1 MWGGCG
7 ELKMERYRKRI
18 NSAKRRKLIAAYK
31 LPGSPGA
38 GTVLVPDAE
47 DDCNG
52 AVVNNGVISFIE
64 GVSALNR
71 EYIRKSYLLA
81 SSYVSDVLKMPRGTE
96 AWYDEFI
103 KVMIS
108 LGWLPVRSSF
118 ERVKSSGKGL
128 TVQLAAL
135 NIIAAM
141 LASSSLVAPLLGALP
156 KLAADA
162 LEAMKQQPA
171 SFELFKRNSTVHQGG
186 DFGLASCAEA
196 DGEIM
201 MVLVTYSCH
210 GVSKQVGLPFLEWD
224 SAAFEAFSG
233 QTCLVLSTSVVN
245 EKTIQL
251 MRESA
256 GDKVQL
262 AIAKYRI

>member
-1 MWGGCG
+1 
-7 ELKMERYRKRI
+7 MERQHRRI
-18 NSAKRRKLIAAYK
+18 NSVKRRKLIAAYK
-31 LPGSPGA
+31 LPGAPGVQA
-38 GTVLVPDAE
+38 SAPMGT
-47 DDCNG
+47 DDDSNA

-64 GVSALNR
+64 GMSAPNR
-71 EYIRKSYLLA
+71 EYVRKSYLLA
-81 SSYVSDVLKMPRGTE
+81 SSYVSDVLKVQRGTE

-103 KVMIS
+103 KVMVS
-108 LGWLPVRSSF
+108 LGWLPVRSRF
-118 ERVKSSGKGL
+118 ERVTRSGKGL

-141 LASSSLVAPLLGALP
+141 LASTSLAGPLLTALP

-162 LEAMKQQPA
+162 LEALKQQPA
-171 SFELFKRNSTVHQGG
+171 TFDLFKRNSTVHQGG
-186 DFGLASCAEA
+186 DFGLASCAETE
-196 DGEIM
+196 GEVM
-201 MVLVTYSCH
+201 MVLVTYSSH

-224 SAAFEAFSG
+224 SASFEAFSG
-233 QTCLVLSTSVVN
+233 QTCLVLNTAVVN
-245 EKTIQL
+245 ETTLQL

>member
-1 MWGGCG
+1 
-7 ELKMERYRKRI
+7 MERHHRRI
-18 NSAKRRKLIAAYK
+18 NSTKRRKLIAAYK
-31 LPGSPGA
+31 LPGAPGTHA
-38 GTVLVPDAE
+38 VLPLDTE
-47 DDCNG
+47 DDCNA
-52 AVVNNGVISFIE
+52 AVVNNGVISFAD
-64 GVSALNR
+64 GLSSLNR

-81 SSYVSDVLKMPRGTE
+81 SSYVSDVLKVRRGTE
-96 AWYDEFI
+96 GWYDEFI

-108 LGWLPVRSSF
+108 LGWLPVRSRF
-118 ERVKSSGKGL
+118 ERVSSAGKGL

-135 NIIAAM
+135 NIIATL
-141 LASSSLVAPLLGALP
+141 LASTSLTGPLLAALP

-162 LEAMKQQPA
+162 LDALKQMPA

-186 DFGLASCAEA
+186 DFGLASCAET
-196 DGEIM
+196 DGEVM
-201 MVLVTYSCH
+201 MVLVTYSSH

-224 SAAFEAFSG
+224 SSSFEAFSG
-233 QTCLVLSTSVVN
+233 QTCLVLNTSVVN
-245 EKTIQL
+245 AKTIQL

>member
-1 MWGGCG
+1 
-7 ELKMERYRKRI
+7 MERHHRRI
-18 NSAKRRKLIAAYK
+18 NNTKRRKLIAAYT
-31 LPGSPGA
+31 LPRAPG
-38 GTVLVPDAE
+38 GQPSLPLDTE
-47 DDCNG
+47 DDCNA
-52 AVVNNGVISFIE
+52 AVVNNSVISFAE
-64 GVSALNR
+64 GLSGLNR

-81 SSYVSDVLKMPRGTE
+81 SSYVSDVLKIHRGTE

-108 LGWLPVRSSF
+108 L
-118 ERVKSSGKGL
+118 

-141 LASSSLVAPLLGALP
+141 LAGVSVSGPLITALP

-162 LEAMKQQPA
+162 LEALKQQPS

-186 DFGLASCAEA
+186 DFGLASCAET
-196 DGEIM
+196 DGELM
-201 MVLVTYSCH
+201 MVLVTYSTQ
-210 GVSKQVGLPFLEWD
+210 GVNKQVGLPFLEWD
-224 SAAFEAFSG
+224 SSSFEAFSG
-233 QTCLVLSTSVVN
+233 QTCLVLNTSVVN
-245 EKTIQL
+245 EKTIRL

-256 GDKVQL
+256 GDKVQS

>member
-1 MWGGCG
+1 
-7 ELKMERYRKRI
+7 MERHHKRI
-18 NSAKRRKLIAAYK
+18 ISAKRRKLIAAYK
-31 LPGSPGA
+31 LPGAPGA
-38 GTVLVPDAE
+38 KRPALLDAE
-47 DDCNG
+47 DDSNA

-64 GVSALNR
+64 GMSALNR

-81 SSYVSDVLKMPRGTE
+81 SSYVSDVLKVQRGSE

-103 KVMIS
+103 KVMVS
-108 LGWLPVRSSF
+108 LGWLPVRSAF
-118 ERVKSSGKGL
+118 ERVSSSGKGL
-128 TVQLAAL
+128 TVQVAAL
-135 NIIAAM
+135 NIITALAAAS
-141 LASSSLVAPLLGALP
+141 LAGPLLAALP

-162 LEAMKQQPA
+162 LQALKQQPA

-186 DFGLASCAEA
+186 DFGLASCAETG
-196 DGEIM
+196 GEVM
-201 MVLVTYSCH
+201 MVLATYSTH
-210 GVSKQVGLPFLEWD
+210 GVSKQLGLPFLEWD
-224 SAAFEAFSG
+224 SSSVEAFSG
-233 QTCLVLSTSVVN
+233 QTCLVLNTSVVN

>member
-1 MWGGCG
+1 
-7 ELKMERYRKRI
+7 MERHHRRI
-18 NSAKRRKLIAAYK
+18 NNTKRRKLIARYT
-31 LPGSPGA
+31 LPRARGA
-38 GTVLVPDAE
+38 QPSLPLDTE
-47 DDCNG
+47 DDCNA
-52 AVVNNGVISFIE
+52 AVVNNSVISFAE
-64 GVSALNR
+64 GLSGLNR

-81 SSYVSDVLKMPRGTE
+81 SSYVSDVLKIQRGTE

-118 ERVKSSGKGL
+118 ERVSQSGKGL

-135 NIIAAM
+135 NIIATI
-141 LASSSLVAPLLGALP
+141 LAGASVSGPLVTALP

-162 LEAMKQQPA
+162 LEALKQQPS

-186 DFGLASCAEA
+186 DFGLASCAET
-196 DGEIM
+196 DGELM
-201 MVLVTYSCH
+201 MVLVTYSTQ
-210 GVSKQVGLPFLEWD
+210 GVNKQVGLPFLEWD
-224 SAAFEAFSG
+224 SSSFEAFSG
-233 QTCLVLSTSVVN
+233 QTCLVLNTSVVN
-245 EKTIQL
+245 EKTIRL

-256 GDKVQL
+256 GDKVQS

>member
-1 MWGGCG
+1 
-7 ELKMERYRKRI
+7 MERHHKRI

-31 LPGSPGA
+31 LPGAPGT
-38 GTVLVPDAE
+38 GPSLPVDIE
-47 DDCNG
+47 DDCNA
-52 AVVNNGVISFIE
+52 AVVNNGVFSFVE
-64 GVSALNR
+64 GMSALNR

-81 SSYVSDVLKMPRGTE
+81 SSYVSDVLKVQRGTE
-96 AWYDEFI
+96 RWYDEFI
-103 KVMIS
+103 QVMIS

-118 ERVKSSGKGL
+118 ERVSSAGKGL
-128 TVQLAAL
+128 TVQLAVL
-135 NIIAAM
+135 NMIAGM
-141 LASSSLVAPLLGALP
+141 LASTSLGGPLLGVLP

-162 LEAMKQQPA
+162 LEALKQQPA

-186 DFGLASCAEA
+186 DFGLASCAQSA
-196 DGEIM
+196 GEVT
-201 MVLVTYSCH
+201 MVLVTYSSH

-224 SAAFEAFSG
+224 SSSFEAFSG
-233 QTCLVLSTSVVN
+233 QTCLVLNTSVVN

>member
-1 MWGGCG
+1 
-7 ELKMERYRKRI
+7 MERRHRRI
-18 NSAKRRKLIAAYK
+18 NSKKRRKLIAAYK
-31 LPGSPGA
+31 LPGAPGKQVA
-38 GTVLVPDAE
+38 SRLDRE
-47 DDCNG
+47 DDCNA
-52 AVVNNGVISFIE
+52 AVVNNSVISFAE
-64 GVSALNR
+64 GLSALNR

-81 SSYVSDVLKMPRGTE
+81 SSYVSDVLRVQRGTE

-103 KVMIS
+103 KVMVS
-108 LGWLPVRSSF
+108 LGWLPVRSRF
-118 ERVKSSGKGL
+118 ERVSRAGKGL

-141 LASSSLVAPLLGALP
+141 LASTSLSGPLVSALP

-162 LEAMKQQPA
+162 LEALKQRPA
-171 SFELFKRNSTVHQGG
+171 CFDLFKRNSTVQQGG
-186 DFGLASCAEA
+186 DFGLASCAEN
-196 DGEIM
+196 DGELM
-201 MVLVTYSCH
+201 MVLVTYSTH
-210 GVSKQVGLPFLEWD
+210 GVDKHLGMPFLEWD
-224 SAAFEAFSG
+224 SSSFEAFSG
-233 QTCLVLSTSVVN
+233 QTCLVLNTSVVN

>member
-1 MWGGCG
+1 
-7 ELKMERYRKRI
+7 MERRHRRI
-18 NSAKRRKLIAAYK
+18 NTIKRRKLIAAYK
-31 LPGSPGA
+31 LPGAPGVHA
-38 GTVLVPDAE
+38 ALPLDTD
-47 DDCNG
+47 DDCNA
-52 AVVNNGVISFIE
+52 AVVNNGVISFAE
-64 GVSALNR
+64 GLSGLNR

-81 SSYVSDVLKMPRGTE
+81 SSYVSDVLKVHRGTE

-103 KVMIS
+103 KVMVS

-118 ERVKSSGKGL
+118 ERVSRSGKGL

-135 NIIAAM
+135 NIIGAL
-141 LASSSLVAPLLGALP
+141 LASMSLSGPLVTALP

-162 LEAMKQQPA
+162 LEALKRQPA
-171 SFELFKRNSTVHQGG
+171 SFDVFKRNSAVHEGG
-186 DFGLASCAEA
+186 DFGVASCAETN
-196 DGEIM
+196 GEVM
-201 MVLVTYSCH
+201 MVLVTFSSH
-210 GVSKQVGLPFLEWD
+210 GVNKQVGVPFLEWD
-224 SAAFEAFSG
+224 SSSFEAFSG
-233 QTCLVLSTSVVN
+233 QTCLVLNTSVVN

>member
-1 MWGGCG
+1 
-7 ELKMERYRKRI
+7 MERHHKRI
-18 NSAKRRKLIAAYK
+18 NSTKRRKLIAAYT
-31 LPGSPGA
+31 LPGARGQQ
-38 GTVLVPDAE
+38 VVAE
-47 DDCNG
+47 PVDDDSNA
-52 AVVNNGVISFIE
+52 AVVNNGVISFAE
-64 GVSALNR
+64 GLSGINR

-81 SSYVSDVLKMPRGTE
+81 SSYVSDVLNIQRGGQ

-103 KVMIS
+103 KAMIS
-108 LGWLPVRSSF
+108 LGWLPVRSRF
-118 ERVKSSGKGL
+118 ERVSSTSKGL

-135 NIIAAM
+135 NIIATLWASTS
-141 LASSSLVAPLLGALP
+141 LAGPLLAALP

-162 LEAMKQQPA
+162 LEALKRQPA

-186 DFGLASCAEA
+186 DFGLASCAET
-196 DGEIM
+196 DGELM
-201 MVLVTYSCH
+201 MVLVTYSTQ

-224 SAAFEAFSG
+224 SSSFEAFSG
-233 QTCLVLSTSVVN
+233 QTCLVLNTSVVN
-245 EKTIQL
+245 EKTIRL

>member
-1 MWGGCG
+1 
-7 ELKMERYRKRI
+7 MERHHRRI
-18 NSAKRRKLIAAYK
+18 SSTKRRKLIAAYK
-31 LPGSPGA
+31 LPGAPGRQPSLPLDVEA
-38 GTVLVPDAE
+38 
-47 DDCNG
+47 DCNA
-52 AVVNNGVISFIE
+52 AVVNNSVMSFAE
-64 GVSALNR
+64 GLSGLNR

-81 SSYVSDVLKMPRGTE
+81 SSYVSDVLNISRGTE

-108 LGWLPVRSSF
+108 LGWLPVRSRF
-118 ERVKSSGKGL
+118 ERVSHVGRGL

-135 NIIAAM
+135 NLIAAM
-141 LASSSLVAPLLGALP
+141 LASTSLTAPILGALP

-162 LEAMKQQPA
+162 LEALKQQPA
-171 SFELFKRNSTVHQGG
+171 TFELFKRNSTVHQGG
-186 DFGLASCAEA
+186 DFGLASCAET
-196 DGEIM
+196 DGELT
-201 MVLVTYSCH
+201 MVLVTYSTQ

-224 SAAFEAFSG
+224 SSSFEAFSG
-233 QTCLVLSTSVVN
+233 QTCLVLNTSVVN

>member
-1 MWGGCG
+1 
-7 ELKMERYRKRI
+7 MERHHKRI
-18 NSAKRRKLIAAYK
+18 NNVKRRKLIAAYK
-31 LPGSPGA
+31 LPGAPGA
-38 GTVLVPDAE
+38 HATLPLDTDE
-47 DDCNG
+47 DSNA
-52 AVVNNGVISFIE
+52 AVVNNSVMSFAE
-64 GVSALNR
+64 GLSGLNR

-81 SSYVSDVLKMPRGTE
+81 SSYVSDVLKIQRGSE

-108 LGWLPVRSSF
+108 LGWLPVRSRF
-118 ERVKSSGKGL
+118 ERVSSVGKGL

-135 NIIAAM
+135 NMIATL
-141 LASSSLVAPLLGALP
+141 LASTSLSGPLLATLP

-162 LEAMKQQPA
+162 LEALKQQPT
-171 SFELFKRNSTVHQGG
+171 SFELFKRNSAVHQGG
-186 DFGLASCAEA
+186 DFGLASCAES
-196 DGEIM
+196 DGELT
-201 MVLVTYSCH
+201 MVLVTYSTQ

-224 SAAFEAFSG
+224 SSSFEAFSG
-233 QTCLVLSTSVVN
+233 QTCLVLNTSVVN

>member
-1 MWGGCG
+1 
-7 ELKMERYRKRI
+7 MERHHKRI
-18 NSAKRRKLIAAYK
+18 ISAKRRKLIAAYK
-31 LPGSPGA
+31 LPGPPGVSPTLPL
-38 GTVLVPDAE
+38 GTE

-64 GVSALNR
+64 GMSVLNR

-81 SSYVSDVLKMPRGTE
+81 SSYVSDVLKMQRGTE
-96 AWYDEFI
+96 VWYDEFI
-103 KVMIS
+103 KVMVS
-108 LGWLPVRSSF
+108 LGWLPVRNSF

-135 NIIAAM
+135 NMIAAM
-141 LASSSLVAPLLGALP
+141 LASSSLAGPLLGALP

-162 LEAMKQQPA
+162 LEAMKQHPA

-186 DFGLASCAEA
+186 DFGLASCAETK
-196 DGEIM
+196 GEVT
-201 MVLVTYSCH
+201 MVLVTYSSH

-224 SAAFEAFSG
+224 SSSFEAFSG
-233 QTCLVLSTSVVN
+233 QTCLVLNTSVVN
-245 EKTIQL
+245 EKTLQL

-256 GDKVQL
+256 GDKVQS

>member
-1 MWGGCG
+1 
-7 ELKMERYRKRI
+7 MERHRKRI
-18 NSAKRRKLIAAYK
+18 ISAKTRKLIAAYK
-31 LPGSPGA
+31 LPGAPGA
-38 GTVLVPDAE
+38 SPALALDTE
-47 DDCNG
+47 DECNG

-81 SSYVSDVLKMPRGTE
+81 SSYVSDVLKVQRGTE
-96 AWYDEFI
+96 GWYDEFI
-103 KVMIS
+103 KVMVS
-108 LGWLPVRSSF
+108 LGWLPVRSRF
-118 ERVKSSGKGL
+118 ERISRSGKGL
-128 TVQLAAL
+128 TVQWAAL
-135 NIIAAM
+135 NIITAM
-141 LASSSLVAPLLGALP
+141 LASSALVGPLLSALP

-162 LEAMKQQPA
+162 LETMKQQPA
-171 SFELFKRNSTVHQGG
+171 TFELFKRNSTVHQGG
-186 DFGLASCAEA
+186 DFGLASCAETA
-196 DGEIM
+196 GEVM
-201 MVLVTYSCH
+201 MVLVTYSSS

-224 SAAFEAFSG
+224 SASFEAFSG
-233 QTCLVLSTSVVN
+233 QTCLVLNTSVVN